1 MDENRLILD
10 LKSQVVLQGILAL
23 IIPADECLP
32 TAGDLD
38 SKQFIQIEMETNSDV
53 SRAVVII
60 IELVQGRC
68 REEFEKEFMDC
79 HMGQQI
85 EILKLI
91 ETAHRDL
98 FSILITLVYSF
109 YYTHPKVL
117 RILKPGTGPPQPEG
131 YYMEVGLIE
140 LRKNVE
146 DRGPLYREY

>member
-23 IIPADECLP
+23 IIPPDECLP
-32 TAGDLD
+32 TVGDLD
-38 SKQFIQIEMETNSDV
+38 SKQFIQKEMETNSDV

-60 IELVQGRC
+60 IELVQSRC
-68 REEFEKEFMDC
+68 RQEFEQEFMDC
-79 HMGQQI
+79 LMGQQV
-85 EILKLI
+85 EILKLV

-117 RILKPGTGPPQPEG
+117 RVLKPGTGPPQPEG
-131 YYMEVGLIE
+131 YSMEVGLIE

-146 DRGPLYREY
+146 DRGPLYREC

>member
-23 IIPADECLP
+23 IIPADEWLP

-53 SRAVVII
+53 SRAVPII
-60 IELVQGRC
+60 IELVQSRC
-68 REEFEKEFMDC
+68 RQEFEQEFMDC

-117 RILKPGTGPPQPEG
+117 GILKPGTGPPQPEG
-131 YYMEVGLIE
+131 YSMEVGLIE

-146 DRGPLYREY
+146 DRGPLYREC